1 MEFTL
6 TLKPEEL
13 DLVMTALGKM
23 PLEAV
28 LPLYFKVKNQAE
40 EQMKPQEQEPERQ
53 GL

>member
-28 LPLYFKVKNQAE
+28 LPLYFKVKQQVE
-40 EQMKPQEQEPERQ
+40 EQMQAQNKE
-53 GL
+53 